1 MYINSDELAANDGLK
16 LVGQC
21 PDLNTLRTMQ
31 LDYIG
36 QQIFLKEHTNGQKAG
51 GGIWY
56 LHSLQNDKKYNDDDG
71 CQIINNFGQVLRR
84 KDLKNISSEM
94 FGLQESGDFLQCLK
108 NMYKASRTFSIEEV
122 WITKLPYG
130 KFYIADTGADGSNG
144 FVGDISDGLNFF
156 IRGVGLSQTGP
167 VIMHRGNGK
176 LMRISR
182 NHSKASF
189 FWASGGFEGLR
200 IVGRND
206 AMTGNNT
213 YPKAI
218 ALEVSDIW
226 GAVFKNIFIQGY
238 ESNKDGAAISL
249 YNDTAW
255 TEGAQFESVMVRN
268 SVVVLKMSRNTSP
281 NSTATDSFFG
291 ARGVIDANADV
302 PSATTYLQ
310 LGDGTEG
317 GECLLYGHDLTIRG
331 WMSKSSW
338 HTGIDVTDY
347 SKCVNGR
354 FTFIWDGYGINTDST
369 TEVLHMIRARGKSAQ
384 FDCDVSN
391 YSGQGMTT
399 DLSLLQ
405 LVWNSCMYTQEPT
418 AVDASLNKAYP
429 VIRPKGLKMQFT
441 GTFTPEAQVSGKEFN
456 LNSLLPGQRLR
467 VRLHSWINDK
477 YQPQISEW
485 EVAVRGTD
493 HPCILTPLTGNPASL
508 STKSTEGLVDSSGTT
523 VKFLTEATI
532 SDVPYM
538 QNTGVGATTLQL
550 SNGQKNNGISYATNS
565 GRKIKIILPINELAS
580 RSMSY
585 QVEIEVL

>member
-1 MYINSDELAANDGLK
+1 MYINSDELAAYDGLK
-16 LVGQC
+16 FIGQC
-21 PDLNTLRTMQ
+21 TDLKTLRTMQ
-31 LDYIG
+31 FETIG
-36 QQIFLKEHTNGQKAG
+36 QQVYLKEHTSGQNAG

-56 LHSLQNDKKYNDDDG
+56 LHSLQNDNKYIDDDG
-71 CQIINNFGQVLRR
+71 CQIVNNFGQVLRR
-84 KDLKNISSEM
+84 KDLKTISSEM
-94 FGLQESGDFLQCLK
+94 FGLQENGDFLRCLK
-108 NMYKASRTFSIEEV
+108 NMYKASRNFSIEEV

-130 KFYIADTGADGSNG
+130 KYYIADTGIDGSNG
-144 FVGDISDGLNFF
+144 FVADVSDGLNFF
-156 IRGVGLSQTGP
+156 VRGVGLTHTGP

-176 LMRISR
+176 LMRICR
-182 NHSKASF
+182 NHSKAAF
-189 FWASGGFEGLR
+189 FWATGGFDGLR

-213 YPKAI
+213 YPDAI

-226 GAVFKNIFIQGY
+226 GSVFKNIFIQGY
-238 ESNKDGAAISL
+238 ESNKNGAAISL

-255 TEGAQFESVMVRN
+255 TEGARFENVMVRN

-310 LGDGTEG
+310 IGDGTEAG
-317 GECLLYGHDLTIRG
+317 KCLLYGHDLTIRG

-338 HTGIDVTDY
+338 HTGIDVTNY

-369 TEVLHMIRARGKSAQ
+369 TEVLHMIRARGTNSQ

-391 YSGQGMTT
+391 YSGQAMAT

-405 LVWNSCMYTQEPT
+405 LVWNSCMYTQEST

-441 GTFTPEAQVSGKEFN
+441 GTFTPEVQMSGKEFN
-456 LNSLLPGQRLR
+456 LSSLLPGQRLR
-467 VRLHSWINDK
+467 VRLHSWNNDK

-493 HPCILTPLTGNPASL
+493 NPCIITPLTGNPASL
-508 STKSTEGLVDSSGTT
+508 STTTTEGLTDLSGTKT
-523 VKFLTEATI
+523 TFLTDATV
-532 SDVPYM
+532 SDNPYV
-538 QNTGVGATTLQL
+538 QNAGIGSTTLQL
-550 SNGQKNNGISYATNS
+550 SNGQKNNGISYAVNS
-565 GRKIKIILPINELAS
+565 GRKIKIILPMNTFAN
-580 RSMSY
+580 RNMSY